1 MLLRAALTTTARSA
15 RRTAYAQFTRKR
27 AARYHLPASNAQPLS
42 AQWRAFSSKRP
53 ADGEA
58 GGEQVSI
65 SRKVL
70 EEQDYAPMLTTAQ
83 KVKEGTK
90 TVAILGALGLGVT
103 CAGLV
108 FWNMRPT
115 KYAPKQIFDKALAA
129 VIENPEVTMRIGT
142 GIVGYGTDYNSRA
155 EGRRNFVASDDFTD
169 DFGNRVVRI
178 KFNVKGERGKG
189 TVYAAVSSAV
199 QSDLLYLI
207 FEHGRPG
214 KGSVAIPL
222 VDNRRQLTTED
233 EQMRIAK
240 MINDLGGELY
250 GSEDDPHTQRQKMEL
265 GDYFGNIKYVQ
276 CEKHGL
282 EASKAAHC
290 EKLKSKFP
298 SWKFGERSYAGV
310 RPRDNLNEICKYEFA
325 KQAKDAGKTHKK
337 VGV

>member
-1 MLLRAALTTTARSA
+1 M
-15 RRTAYAQFTRKR
+15 
-27 AARYHLPASNAQPLS
+27 
-42 AQWRAFSSKRP
+42 
-53 ADGEA
+53 
-58 GGEQVSI
+58 
-65 SRKVL
+65 L

-90 TVAILGALGLGVT
+90 TVAILSALGLGAA

-115 KYAPKQIFDKALAA
+115 KFAPKQIFDKAMAA
-129 VIENPEVTMRIGT
+129 VMENPEVTMRIGT
-142 GIVGYGTDYNSRA
+142 GIVGYGTDYNSRS
-155 EGRRNFVASDDFTD
+155 EGRRNFVASDDLTD
-169 DFGNRVVRI
+169 EDGNRVVRI
-178 KFNVKGERGKG
+178 KFNVKGQRGKG

-199 QSDLLYLI
+199 GNGDLLYLI
-207 FEHGRPG
+207 FEHAGRVG
-214 KGSVAIPL
+214 KGTIAIPL

-240 MINDLGGELY
+240 KINELGGELY

-265 GDYFGNIKYVQ
+265 GDFFGNIKYVQ

-282 EASKAAHC
+282 DADKTAHC
-290 EKLKSKFP
+290 EKLKGKFP
-298 SWKFGERSYAGV
+298 SWKFGERAYQGV

-325 KQAKDAGKTHKK
+325 KQAKDAGKAHAK